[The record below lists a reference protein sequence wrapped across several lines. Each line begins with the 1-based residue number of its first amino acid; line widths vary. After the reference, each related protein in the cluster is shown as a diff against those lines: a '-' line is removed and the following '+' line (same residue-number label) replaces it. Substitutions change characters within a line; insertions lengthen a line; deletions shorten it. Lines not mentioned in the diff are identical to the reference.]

1 MNEAGQESVVTV
13 ERELTALSR
22 RLRNGARG
30 IYAANGL
37 TFTEYSLLR
46 MVDDRPGMNA
56 AELAST
62 AMIDK
67 STASRQLGALRDRG
81 LLARAADGR
90 SARGQR
96 LELTD
101 LARTTLSDIA
111 SASEAAISAR
121 LTDWPADDVA
131 TFAALLH
138 RYNSSSTQGNP

>member
-1 MNEAGQESVVTV
+1 MNEPEQESVVTV

-46 MVDDRPGMNA
+46 MVDDHPGTNA
-56 AELAST
+56 AELANA

-67 STASRQLGALRDRG
+67 STASRQLGGLRDRG
-81 LLARAADGR
+81 LLARVADGR

-101 LARTTLSDIA
+101 LARTTLRDIA
-111 SASEAAISAR
+111 SASEAAISA
-121 LTDWPADDVA
+121 LLVDWPADDVA
-131 TFAALLH
+131 MFAALLH
-138 RYNSSSTQGNP
+138 RYNSAATRGKS